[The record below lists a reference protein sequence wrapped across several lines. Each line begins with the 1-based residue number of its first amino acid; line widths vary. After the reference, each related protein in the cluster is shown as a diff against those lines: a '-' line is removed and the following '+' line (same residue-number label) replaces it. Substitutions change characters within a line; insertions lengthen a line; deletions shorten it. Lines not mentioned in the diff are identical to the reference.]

1 MDWLPSNN
9 DTVKQK
15 LEWTSLICKNIH
27 ELRWSGREKYIFHFP
42 EKMLLL
48 LVYTA
53 IVGFYSFLKKILNT
67 WQLTT
72 NTDGQKRNALKAFHL
87 QYEEGRINLQI

>member
-1 MDWLPSNN
+1 
-9 DTVKQK
+9 
-15 LEWTSLICKNIH
+15 
-27 ELRWSGREKYIFHFP
+27 
-42 EKMLLL
+42 MLLL

-53 IVGFYSFLKKILNT
+53 IVSFYSFLKKILNI

>member
-1 MDWLPSNN
+1 MNQPHLQEYSW
-9 DTVKQK
+9 VEK
-15 LEWTSLICKNIH
+15 EWEK
-27 ELRWSGREKYIFHFP
+27 KYIFHFP

-72 NTDGQKRNALKAFHL
+72 NTDGQKRNALKAFRL
-87 QYEEGRINLQI
+87 QYEEDRINLQR